1 MSTDPA
7 PYVTAPRLSAAT
19 LAALTEALATVQRD
33 ITALRALLG
42 DADTPVART
51 VRMEISRAGQDAA
64 RARELAGLAFGE
76 GDPARQLRGE
86 ARRMLARAE
95 QHAAA
100 ADGMLRELGAE
111 E

>member
-1 MSTDPA
+1 MT
-7 PYVTAPRLSAAT
+7 TTTTPRLSAAT

-76 GDPARQLRGE
+76 GE

-95 QHAAA
+95 QHAAT

>member
-1 MSTDPA
+1 MT
-7 PYVTAPRLSAAT
+7 TTTTPRLSAAT

-33 ITALRALLG
+33 ITALRSLLG

-76 GDPARQLRGE
+76 GE

-95 QHAAA
+95 QHAAT

>member
-7 PYVTAPRLSAAT
+7 PYITAPRLSAAT

-33 ITALRALLG
+33 ITALHALLG

-51 VRMEISRAGQDAA
+51 VRMEISRAAQDAE

-76 GDPARQLRGE
+76 GE